1 MHPFGLLLFVL
12 FFCIQVRAR
21 PWNLPAVLSCENDL
35 KQLKRANT
43 KSGDSFGEVEA
54 PGSHKFRGEHFGYLL
69 LALLESRQPLL
80 QCFCIVEPQVFDI
93 QDGQIPRF
101 KDLHDLA
108 QRGCVGTG
116 KNVFS
121 GPGAEGE
128 RMIVPYKVEES
139 AAGFAERAVDDTPQ
153 VPVVL
158 PSNVF
163 QHSYRDKGITLTGDV
178 PVIVFDE
185 LHAVAESQ
193 FFRPAAGDQDL
204 LA

>member
-1 MHPFGLLLFVL
+1 MHPFGLPLFVP

-21 PWNLPAVLSCENDL
+21 PWNLPAVSSRENEL

-43 KSGDSFGEVEA
+43 KSGDRFGEVEP
-54 PGSHKFRGEHFGYLL
+54 PGSHEFRAEHFGYLL
-69 LALLESRQPLL
+69 LALLESRQPVL

-108 QRGCVGTG
+108 QRGRVGAR

-121 GPGAEGE
+121 SPSAEGK

-139 AAGFAERAVDDTPQ
+139 AA
-153 VPVVL
+153 
-158 PSNVF
+158 VF
-163 QHSYRDKGITLTGDV
+163 GEG
-178 PVIVFDE
+178 
-185 LHAVAESQ
+185 
-193 FFRPAAGDQDL
+193 
-204 LA
+204 